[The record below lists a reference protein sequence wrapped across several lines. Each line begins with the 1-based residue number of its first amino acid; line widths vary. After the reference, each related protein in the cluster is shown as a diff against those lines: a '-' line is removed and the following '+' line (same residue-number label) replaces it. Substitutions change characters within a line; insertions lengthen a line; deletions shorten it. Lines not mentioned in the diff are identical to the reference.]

1 MATSKLTST
10 QLLFTSDGTTANAR
24 MTATPDV
31 LTLFGAG
38 NVPNEVTLRNLKNPS
53 EAQDAATKSY
63 VDGLV
68 VSGVTWKNAANVAT
82 TASDMTNSTYSNA
95 GLGTITWVGVPTI
108 DGVTMVVGYR
118 VVVQNNAATNG
129 TNSQGIYEVTSI
141 TTNLVLARATDAAAG
156 DQANGAAIFVF
167 SGSVN
172 NDKAF
177 VVTNNTP
184 VDWDAGVTWSI
195 MSSVP
200 AVAGA
205 NTQVQYNDNGSLG
218 ASSAFTYVNN
228 SGTTPVLTVDG
239 STSSTFNNGDIAL
252 LSNGA
257 DTITSSGTSLI
268 VGSGSGNA
276 TFRSTNGSATL
287 SGSTTASVTASG
299 GAATITGSSGAS
311 ITATAGA
318 ASMTATAGAA
328 SMTASGGAAT
338 VSGSTT
344 ASLTAGS
351 GAASVSST
359 SDAVSITGQ
368 TGVTVTATAGNA
380 TLTGSGPTVVESTG
394 DDVILD
400 AATAGKIDFQI
411 NSASV
416 GEVSGNDLYM
426 TTSGAELG
434 VSVGGDSMYLTVV
447 AAVPTL
453 AFNNGTLLTVK
464 QTGGTELTLN
474 SGGTA
479 ATITNVATPVAG
491 TDAVNK
497 NYVDGGAHSV
507 AGSNTQVQY
516 NDGGSFGASSAFTF
530 NIDPSISVVTVDG
543 TTSGSLVLNG
553 DTGSLTFLSNATTN
567 SIVSSA
573 NNDFTLSATGAG
585 PVLSLL
591 STGTA
596 AITID
601 NGLNIT
607 SNTANIVVDGQTGI
621 TLEANG
627 GDMIVN
633 GGDMTFTCK
642 NGPNAGNGDNGG
654 VITMTSGNGND
665 AGAGGALDFNA
676 GSGGATGAGGAITI
690 NAGAGGTTSGL
701 GGNLVLQAG
710 SATTVAQAGNLV
722 LKIAQNDTSTSTNNI
737 IQFQAGNGSAIGR
750 IENNG
755 AMYATEFN
763 ATSDVRYKEN
773 INRLSDPLDTIK
785 KIEGYSYNWK
795 KDFSGYRNVL
805 QYGVLAQQ
813 LETAGLKNLVSG
825 TEESKAVNYIGLIPL
840 LIEAVKELS
849 SQLEKVQREQA
860 N

>member
-1 MATSKLTST
+1 
-10 QLLFTSDGTTANAR
+10 

-53 EAQDAATKSY
+53 QAQDAATKAY
-63 VDGLV
+63 VDGV
-68 VSGVTWKNAANVAT
+68 ANGITWKTAAQASSTTNIAT
-82 TASDMTNSTYSNA
+82 FPPTD
-95 GLGTITWVGVPTI
+95 GITTVSAL
-108 DGVTMVVGYR
+108 DGVTLNFGDR
-118 VVVQNNAATNG
+118 VLIQNQTTQTQNGIWEVING
-129 TNSQGIYEVTSI
+129 TWVRT
-141 TTNLVLARATDAAAG
+141 LDAETKV
-156 DQANGAAIFVF
+156 QASGAAIYIIA
-167 SGSVN
+167 GTTN
-172 NDKAF
+172 GGKAF
-177 VVTNNTP
+177 VCPTVGASPNFDP
-184 VDWDAGVTWSI
+184 VNFGTAITFTT
-195 MSSVP
+195 MSSNSP
-200 AVAGA
+200 AGGSD
-205 NTQVQYNDNGSLG
+205 TQVQYNNGGSFG
-218 ASSAFTYVNN
+218 AVSSFTFNK
-228 SGTTPVLTVDG
+228 STTTPVLTVDG

-276 TFRSTNGSATL
+276 TFR
-287 SGSTTASVTASG
+287 
-299 GAATITGSSGAS
+299 
-311 ITATAGA
+311 
-318 ASMTATAGAA
+318 
-328 SMTASGGAAT
+328 
-338 VSGSTT
+338 
-344 ASLTAGS
+344 
-351 GAASVSST
+351 ST

-530 NIDPSISVVTVDG
+530 NKDDDISVVTVDG

-573 NNDFTLSATGAG
+573 N
-585 PVLSLL
+585 
-591 STGTA
+591 
-596 AITID
+596 